1 MAALSNSGVTNGS
14 IVYATHVTQLIDAFT
29 GVNYDLTISG
39 TLNATGSTITGS
51 ISNAVSASKANT
63 IQVSSL
69 GGNTE
74 FTVPYLQNTSSYAPV
89 RYDASTFTYNPATS
103 LLTVTASRAIT
114 SSHALTTPTPIQ
126 VAGTIYPSGSAS
138 VPNSNLKMVAGASK
152 TGAGPNTRAIN
163 ITELTGKTLG
173 QTAFVTATVSGSGG
187 VNNAIVVNSLAAST
201 LTFESFGPNTDFYY
215 TIIYI

>member
-1 MAALSNSGVTNGS
+1 MAALSNSGVLNGQTIQAS
-14 IVYATHVTQLIDAFT
+14 HVTQLIDAFT
-29 GVNYDLTISG
+29 GVSYDLTING

-51 ISNAVSASKANT
+51 ISNSTSASKANT

-103 LLTVTASRAIT
+103 LLTVTASRAISASYAVT
-114 SSHALTTPTPIQ
+114 AATPIQ
-126 VAGTIYPSGSAS
+126 VAGTIYPSGSVS
-138 VPNSNLKMVAGASK
+138 IPNSNLKMVVGASK
-152 TGAGPNTRAIN
+152 TGTAPNTRAIN

-173 QTAFVTATVSGSGG
+173 QTAFVTATVSGSAG
-187 VNNAIVVNSLAAST
+187 VNNPIAVNSLTGGA
-201 LTFESFGPNTDFYY
+201 LTFESFAPNTDFYY
-215 TIIYI
+215 TVVYI

>member
-14 IVYATHVTQLIDAFT
+14 IVYATHVTQLVDAFT
-29 GVNYDLTISG
+29 GTSYDLTISG

-51 ISNAVSASKANT
+51 ISNASSASKANT
-63 IQVSSL
+63 IQVSAL

-103 LLTVTASRAIT
+103 TLTVTASRAV
-114 SSHALTTPTPIQ
+114 SSSFALTTPPPIQ
-126 VAGTIYPSGSAS
+126 VAGTVYPSGSVP
-138 VPNSNLKMVAGASK
+138 VPNSNLKMIAGASK
-152 TGAGPNTRAIN
+152 TGAGPNTRAVA
-163 ITELTGKTLG
+163 ITELAAKTLG
-173 QTAFVTATVSGSGG
+173 QNCFITATVSGSAG
-187 VNNAIVVNSLAAST
+187 VNNPIVVNSLTGGA
-201 LTFESFGPNTDFYY
+201 LTFESFAPSTDFYY